1 MVVKIQRQCYLSKKY
16 IMWNIWIDTG
26 GTFTDCLATAPDG
39 SIKRLKIL
47 SSGVLRGNIVD
58 QLNPLCIKVQINWPV
73 DKDIFEGYTFRQLS
87 THSTSTIDKID
98 FAKSE
103 IHFNEPIDIDPH
115 SNGFEVT
122 GGEEVP
128 ILASRLITNTGLFN
142 PLPVIAMRL
151 GSTKGTNALLER
163 KGAKVVLM
171 VTKGFKDLLKIGTQQ
186 RPELFALN
194 IKTPA
199 PLYHSVIEIDE
210 RIDCDGNILTPLS
223 LTTFQ
228 KHLDDMKSNDLSV
241 AIALINSYKN
251 SAHENLLAEV
261 LKEEGINYIS
271 VSNDLSSAIKIL
283 PRAQTTVVNAYLLPI
298 MSTYITGIKSKLEKG
313 NLRIMTS
320 AGAVVES
327 SDFHPKDSLLSGP
340 AGGIIGASL
349 IGKQSGAQD
358 LVTFDMGGTST
369 DVSIINKT
377 VNFTYETKVG
387 DAYIQSPAIDIETIA
402 AGGGSICTFQNGML
416 QVGPE
421 SAGADPG
428 PACYGN
434 NGPITITDVNLLA
447 GRIAEHQFTIPIN
460 KSNSENALNE
470 LLERVNTFDKSTITK
485 EELIS
490 SILDIANEKMA
501 AAIKS
506 IAAKKGTDISKLSLM
521 SYGGAGGQHACD
533 LAQILKINKVIVPYD
548 AGLLSA
554 FGIGSA
560 DIDIIKQQLVL
571 KDFSSFDTELTSSLE
586 SLKISAIES
595 LISQGFNRNDIIIK
609 HQFLHLRLKGQ
620 ESTIE
625 LDTINHPYD
634 IEAEFKKAY
643 VSLYGHWIDN
653 LPLEVESIKLV
664 ASVPNKIAEPI
675 NKSDFNKCKPIPVQ
689 TAQSLVNGQFIDTPL
704 FIWEQIPF
712 GSAISG
718 PALIISENC
727 TVYVKDSWQFELN
740 ELNNGVLTQRVED
753 QKMLTIPVEA
763 ERTLYLNRFKSVVEQ
778 MGAVLERTSFSVN
791 VKERLDFSCALLNA
805 NGELVVNAPHIPVHL
820 GSLGVCVRSVCE
832 YITLKKGD
840 IAITNHPGFGGS
852 HLPDITL
859 ISPIYFKDEL
869 IGYVANRAH
878 HAEIGGKTPGS
889 MPTDATNLFEEG
901 IVIYP
906 QLLIDAGKEKF
917 SAIKNILLAGSH
929 PTRSIDENLADLR
942 GAIASI
948 NSGINNVLQ
957 MCEEFGKNTIVN
969 NMQRLMDHSDQLL
982 LQQVE
987 KMEKGKFQASEQL
1000 DDGSLLNVAINIKS
1014 SGLTFDFSGSS
1025 PVHPFNLNA
1034 TEAIVNSVILYVLRL
1049 LVDENIPLN
1058 EGLMKHVKLI
1068 LPTGLLNP
1076 NFNIDNPPAVVGGN
1090 TEVSQ
1095 RLTDTLLKCFGMGA
1109 CSQGTMNNL
1118 LFGNS
1123 KFGYYE
1129 TICGGTGA
1137 GNAYNGHD
1145 TIHQHMTNTRITDPE
1160 IIELRYPVRLN
1171 RFEIR
1176 NGSGGSGKYSG
1187 GNGVIRAF
1195 TFLDT
1200 LTLTLLTQHRKIA
1213 PYGLNGGSDG
1223 QHGIQYLIRKS
1234 GVKED
1239 LDGIAQTQVYKG
1251 DQLTIETPGGGGY
1264 GSTK

>member
-1 MVVKIQRQCYLSKKY
+1 
-16 IMWNIWIDTG
+16 MWNIWIDTG

-39 SIKRLKIL
+39 SIKRSKIL
-47 SSGVLRGNIVD
+47 SSGVLRGNIIEQHD
-58 QLNPLCIKVQINWPV
+58 PLSIKVEINWPI
-73 DKDIFEGYTFRQLS
+73 DTDIFEGYTFKQLNTS
-87 THSTSTIDKID
+87 IISTIHKINLT
-98 FAKSE
+98 KGE
-103 IHFNEPIDIDPH
+103 IHFREPVYINP
-115 SNGFEVT
+115 SSTGFEIT
-122 GGEEVP
+122 GHEEVP
-128 ILASRLITNTGLFN
+128 ILASRLITKTRLFD
-142 PLPVIAMRL
+142 PLPAIAMRL

-199 PLYHSVIEIDE
+199 PLYHSIIEIDE
-210 RIDCDGNILTPLS
+210 RIDSDGNILSPLS
-223 LTTFQ
+223 RAALQ
-228 KHLDDMKSNDLSV
+228 VHNDLLKTNNLSI

-251 SAHENLLAEV
+251 NVHENLLAKT
-261 LKEEGINYIS
+261 LKETGINYIS
-271 VSNDLSSAIKIL
+271 VSSDLSSAIKIL

-298 MSTYITGIKSKLEKG
+298 MSTYLAGIKSKLEKG
-313 NLRIMTS
+313 TLRIMTS

-327 SDFHPKDSLLSGP
+327 KEFRPKDSLLSGP

-349 IGKQSGAQD
+349 IGKLSGEQD

-369 DVSIINKT
+369 DVSIINKS

-387 DAYIQSPAIDIETIA
+387 DAHIQSPAIDIETIA
-402 AGGGSICTFQNGML
+402 AGGGSICAFQNGML

-434 NGPITITDVNLLA
+434 SGPLTITDVNLLA
-447 GRIAEHQFTIPIN
+447 GRIAEHQFTIPIDRS
-460 KSNSENALNE
+460 KSENALNA
-470 LLERVNTFDKSTITK
+470 LLETANSYDQSTITK
-485 EELIS
+485 EELIT

-506 IAAKKGTDISKLSLM
+506 IAAKKGTDISKLTLM

-533 LAQILKINKVIVPYD
+533 LAQILKISKVIAPYD

-571 KDFSSFDTELTSSLE
+571 EDFSSFKTKLPTSWE
-586 SLKISAIES
+586 SLKGLAIES
-595 LISQGFNRNDIIIK
+595 LISQGFHRNDIIVK

-625 LDTINHPYD
+625 LDAINYPND
-634 IEAEFKKAY
+634 VETEFKKAY
-643 VSLYGHWIDN
+643 LALYGHWIDN
-653 LPLEVESIKLV
+653 LPLEVESLKLV
-664 ASVPNKIAEPI
+664 ASIPNKIAETKNTPHL
-675 NKSDFNKCKPIPVQ
+675 KKHKPVPVK
-689 TAQSLVNGQFIDTPL
+689 TAQSLVNGQFIGTPI
-704 FIWEQIPF
+704 FIWEQISF
-712 GSAISG
+712 GTTING

-740 ELNNGVLTQRVED
+740 ELDNGVLTH
-753 QKMLTIPVEA
+753 LTENQTRLAIPVEA

-805 NGELVVNAPHIPVHL
+805 KGELVVNAPHIPVHL

-832 YITLKKGD
+832 HLTLKKGD
-840 IAITNHPGFGGS
+840 VFITNHPAFGGS

-859 ISPIYFKDEL
+859 ISPIYIKNEL

-889 MPTDATNLFEEG
+889 MPTDATNLYEEG

-906 QLLIDAGKEKF
+906 QLLIDGGKEKF
-917 SAIKNILLAGSH
+917 NAIKSILMGGPY
-929 PTRSIDENLADLR
+929 PTRSINENLADLR

-948 NSGINNVLQ
+948 NSGIQNVLQ
-957 MCEEFGKNTIVN
+957 MCEEFGKDAIVN
-969 NMQRLMDHSDQLL
+969 NMQLLMDHSDQLL
-982 LQQVE
+982 LQ
-987 KMEKGKFQASEQL
+987 KLCNMEKGEFSASEQL
-1000 DDGSLLNVAINIKS
+1000 DDGSLLHVAIDIKTN
-1014 SGLTFDFSGSS
+1014 GLTFDFSGSS

-1058 EGLMKHVKLI
+1058 EGLMKHVNII
-1068 LPTGLLNP
+1068 LPTGLLKP
-1076 NFNIDNPPAVVGGN
+1076 DFNIDNPPAVVGGN

-1095 RLTDTLLKCFGMGA
+1095 RLTDTLLKCFGMAA

-1118 LFGNS
+1118 LFGNN

-1137 GNAYNGHD
+1137 GNTFNGHD
-1145 TIHQHMTNTRITDPE
+1145 AIHQHMTNTRITDPE

-1176 NGSGGSGKYSG
+1176 NGSGGSGKYYG
-1187 GNGVIRAF
+1187 GNGVIREF
-1195 TFLDT
+1195 TFLET

-1213 PYGLNGGSDG
+1213 PYGLNGGSNG
-1223 QHGIQYLIRKS
+1223 QPGLQYLLRKS
-1234 GVKED
+1234 SKKED
-1239 LDGIAQTQVYKG
+1239 LEGIVQTQVFKG
-1251 DQLTIETPGGGGY
+1251 DQLIIETPGGGGY
-1264 GSTK
+1264 GSAQ